1 MRQAPYP
8 PLVRLAIRYLLFAIT
23 LQLGGCA
30 LGSHLQK
37 EEAQRIA
44 GSTYVVTGA
53 SSGIGRGMALKLGS
67 LGANVVVVARRT
79 ALLEEVAATIHATG
93 GQALV
98 VTADVSNPE
107 AMSKLAQAAV
117 SRFGRIDVWINNA
130 GVGAIGR
137 FEDIPMQD
145 HARIID
151 VNLKGVIYGSHV
163 AMRQFRQQ
171 GYGTLVNIGSLESEI
186 PLAYQASYAASKAG
200 VLSLGRALN
209 EEIRLAGMKE
219 KMAVATVLPWAID
232 TPFFQ
237 HAANYSGHEPR
248 MIAKDDPQKVIDA
261 VIWISLYPREE
272 LPVGWKARGG
282 YIAHRIAP
290 DLSEAIAASL
300 YHRVQMVNVPP
311 APPNSGN
318 LYQPI
323 YGTGTVEGM
332 MNESE

>member
-1 MRQAPYP
+1 M
-8 PLVRLAIRYLLFAIT
+8 
-23 LQLGGCA
+23 
-30 LGSHLQK
+30 
-37 EEAQRIA
+37 
-44 GSTYVVTGA
+44 
-53 SSGIGRGMALKLGS
+53 
-67 LGANVVVVARRT
+67 
-79 ALLEEVAATIHATG
+79 ALLEDVASTIRTIG

-98 VTADVSNPE
+98 VTADVSSPE
-107 AMSKLAQAAV
+107 AMNKLAEAAV
-117 SRFGRIDVWINNA
+117 SRFGRLDVWINNA

-209 EEIRLAGMKE
+209 EEIRLTGME
-219 KMAVATVLPWAID
+219 ESMAVATVLPWAID

-261 VIWISLYPREE
+261 VIWMSLYPREE
-272 LPVGWKARGG
+272 LPVGWKAIGG

-290 DLSEAIAASL
+290 DISETIAGSL
-300 YHRVQMVNVPP
+300 CHQVQMVNEPP
-311 APPNSGN
+311 ARPSSGN
-318 LYQPI
+318 LYQPM
-323 YGTGTVEGM
+323 YGMGMVEGKM
-332 MNESE
+332 GSRTD